1 MLTKRTLLLG
11 GLAGGLLALG
21 LPAHAQGRYPDRPI
35 KLIIPFSAGGQFDIV
50 ARMLAQFASTE
61 LQQPVVVENVAGS
74 GGNIGAARVANAAP
88 DGYTLLVLGG
98 NHAIAKSLYA
108 KPGYDVTKD
117 FSPISM
123 VSITPHVVLV
133 NAAMPIHSMAELVA
147 YAKKNPGKLN
157 YATPGMGTSMH
168 LTFEM
173 IKAHYGVDIT
183 HIPYRGGANAL
194 TDLSGGQVNLGIIGI
209 APAQEFLNAGRIRAL
224 ARCGAGLPG
233 QPGQPAADGGNGV
246 PDRTHHRRTVPEV
259 HRVRSRGLRQDRA
272 RQQDHRRLR
281 RHSDG
286 AVRLQQLDQALGQRR
301 EISGLAHRD
310 ADRAGPH
317 RLRQGQGPEA
327 GPLGP

>member
-133 NAAMPIHSMAELVA
+133 NAAMPIHNMAELVA

-173 IKAHYGVDIT
+173 IKAHYGLDIT

-224 ARCGAGLPG
+224 
-233 QPGQPAADGGNGV
+233 GV
-246 PDRTHHRRTVPEV
+246 TSKG
-259 HRVRSRGLRQDRA
+259 RSR
-272 RQQDHRRLR
+272 
-281 RHSDG
+281 
-286 AVRLQQLDQALGQRR
+286 ALPNVPALSEVGYPELNAGSWLGIAGQRQMPADIVAR
-301 EISGLAHRD
+301 WHGVVRAFQDNPANRQRMEEMGFRIEPTTPEQFQKFIVSEVEAYGKIVRD
-310 ADRAGPH
+310 NKITAD
-317 RLRQGQGPEA
+317 
-327 GPLGP
+327 